1 MLGRPMEL
9 DSFPHQFH
17 QWSRDAI
24 KILNEFDVIMRH
36 ARERLNSVDVARSTK
51 VQHVMYFLRI
61 CLDAIRQ

>member
-24 KILNEFDVIMRH
+24 KILDEFDVIMRH
-36 ARERLNSVDVARSTK
+36 ACEYLNSVDVANSTK
-51 VQHVMYFLRI
+51 V
-61 CLDAIRQ
+61 